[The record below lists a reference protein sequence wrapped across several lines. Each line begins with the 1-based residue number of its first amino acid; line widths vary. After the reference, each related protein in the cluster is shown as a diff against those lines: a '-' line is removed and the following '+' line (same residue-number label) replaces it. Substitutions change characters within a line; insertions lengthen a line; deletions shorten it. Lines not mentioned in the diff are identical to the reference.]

1 MSVKIKIDGVAQ
13 VQKNL
18 KQWGRKK
25 DEESKKVLKE
35 IGFKIQRDAKLTAR
49 EKGIFDTGRLIS
61 SISVN
66 WSRGPN
72 KGAVDAPAK
81 RDDGI
86 GRPDSKL
93 GKFEVAVGTNV
104 FYAPFQELGTRK
116 MRARPFLFPSF
127 FSHEGDVERKLK
139 EIMKK

>member
-13 VQKNL
+13 VQKRL
-18 KQWGRKK
+18 KKWGKEK
-25 DEESKKVLKE
+25 EEESKKVLKE

-49 EKGIFDTGRLIS
+49 EKGVFDTTRLIS
-61 SISVN
+61 SISIN
-66 WSRGPN
+66 WTGGPTR
-72 KGAVDAPAK
+72 GAVDAPAK